1 MSARLSVKEK
11 ISYGVGDVGS
21 NMSWNMVA
29 SFLLYFYTNVAL
41 LPVALVGTLLLVSRV
56 MDALIDP
63 AIGMVVDRTKS
74 RFGKARPYL
83 LYAPFPLG
91 ILLIMVF
98 YSPPASVGTKMIYAY
113 ATLILIGIVYSFV
126 NIPYAALMALMTRDP
141 HEKMQLSSMRTVG
154 SSIGTTIVTAATIPF
169 VNWLGPGRQGFAIAA
184 AVFAATSVILFL
196 VVVLNTR
203 ERFVDHNIR
212 EKIRIKHTLGLL
224 LQNRTWLVTFV
235 FSFLNLTRLGILVGA
250 TAYFAINVM
259 DRPWMISV
267 LLPVI
272 SISSIVAA
280 IASPRYFRHLG
291 IRQGNWFALLVA
303 LVCFAALPAT
313 QSHIPVFL
321 FLYTIANIATGFCT
335 PATWAM
341 STYAIDYQQWQHGT
355 RSDGLL
361 VSSISLSTKVGIAG
375 GLALAAYT
383 LAAAHFDPL
392 HVNQA
397 SRNAI
402 DLLFYGG
409 SIACTLLMFVCISF
423 YNLDTL
429 HPEIVRELNLRSL
442 ADVDPVALG
451 QQDF

>member
-1 MSARLSVKEK
+1 MSERLSIKEK

-63 AIGMVVDRTKS
+63 AIGMVVDRTRS
-74 RFGKARPYL
+74 RLGKARPYL

-91 ILLIMVF
+91 ILLVMVF

-126 NIPYAALMALMTRDP
+126 NIPYAALMALMTRNP
-141 HEKMQLSSMRTVG
+141 NEKMQLSSMRTVG

-169 VNWLGPGRQGFAIAA
+169 VNWLGPARQGFSIAA
-184 AVFAATSVILFL
+184 AVFAAVSVFLFL

-203 ERFVDHNIR
+203 ERFVDHNTR
-212 EKIRIKHTLGLL
+212 EKIRIGHTLGLL

-235 FSFLNLTRLGILVGA
+235 FSFLNLMRLGVLIGG

-259 DRPWMISV
+259 NRPWLISV
-267 LLPVI
+267 LLPAI
-272 SISSIVAA
+272 SMSSIIAA
-280 IASPRYFRHLG
+280 VASPRYFGRFG
-291 IRQGNWFALLVA
+291 IRKGNWLALFAA
-303 LVCFAALPAT
+303 LVCFAALPIS
-313 QSHIPVFL
+313 QSYIPIFL
-321 FLYTIANIATGFCT
+321 FIYAMANIAMGVCT

-341 STYAIDYQQWQHGT
+341 STYAIDYQQWQHGS
-355 RSDGLL
+355 RNDGLL

-375 GLALAAYT
+375 GLALAAYA

-397 SRNAI
+397 SRSAI
-402 DLLFYGG
+402 KLLFYGG
-409 SIACTLLMFVCISF
+409 SISFTLLMFTCISF
-423 YNLDTL
+423 YDLDAL
-429 HPEIVRELNLRSL
+429 HPEIVRELNLRSF
-442 ADVDPVALG
+442 ATVDPVELG
-451 QQDF
+451 QQGY